1 MAATEGLAMLSQL
14 LYADAPVCLIPFTT
28 GGGSNMRRFPM
39 LCVLALIPLLAMPG
53 LPAPS
58 QAQGLTGSTD
68 FRGRVGY
75 SAEDIA
81 QALFPQETS
90 APRTRGIGP
99 PPTRPSM
106 PAQRPA
112 VTLNVL
118 FGSNSDVIP
127 PASYAEID
135 KLGTLLGWPQYTDY
149 RIQLEGHTDSQGS
162 ARKNQA
168 LSEKRVQNI
177 KAYLVQH
184 FHLAPERILAVGYGS
199 AKPIAANDTPD
210 GRSQNRR
217 VEVVNLGR
225 L

>member
-1 MAATEGLAMLSQL
+1 ML
-14 LYADAPVCLIPFTT
+14 
-28 GGGSNMRRFPM
+28 G
-39 LCVLALIPLLAMPG
+39 VLALIALLAVPG

-58 QAQGLTGSTD
+58 QAQEITGSTD
-68 FRGRVGY
+68 FRGRASY

-106 PAQRPA
+106 PTQRPA

-135 KLGTLLGWPQYTDY
+135 KLGTLLSWPQYADY
-149 RIQLEGHTDSQGS
+149 RVQLEGHTDSQGS
-162 ARKNQA
+162 ARKNQS

-199 AKPIAANDTPD
+199 SKPLASNDTSE

-225 L
+225 M

>member
-1 MAATEGLAMLSQL
+1 
-14 LYADAPVCLIPFTT
+14 
-28 GGGSNMRRFPM
+28 MRRFPM
-39 LCVLALIPLLAMPG
+39 LCVLALIPWLAMLG
-53 LPAPS
+53 LPALS
-58 QAQGLTGSTD
+58 QAQESTGSTD

-90 APRTRGIGP
+90 GPRTRGIGP
-99 PPTRPSM
+99 PPTTRPSM
-106 PAQRPA
+106 STPRPA

-135 KLGTLLGWPQYTDY
+135 KLGTLLSWPQYTDY
-149 RIQLEGHTDSQGS
+149 RVQLEGHTDSQGS

-177 KAYLVQH
+177 KSYLVQH

-199 AKPIAANDTPD
+199 TRPIASNDTPE

-225 L
+225 M

>member
-1 MAATEGLAMLSQL
+1 
-14 LYADAPVCLIPFTT
+14 
-28 GGGSNMRRFPM
+28 MRHFLM
-39 LCVLALIPLLAMPG
+39 LCALALMPLLILLS

-58 QAQGLTGSTD
+58 QAQEITGSTD
-68 FRGRVGY
+68 FRGRADY

-99 PPTRPSM
+99 PPPRPSM

-127 PASYAEID
+127 PTSYAEID
-135 KLGTLLGWPQYTDY
+135 KLGTLLSWPQYTDY
-149 RIQLEGHTDSQGS
+149 RVQLEGHTDSQGS

-177 KAYLVQH
+177 KTYLVQH

-199 AKPIAANDTPD
+199 TRPIASNDTPE

-225 L
+225 M

>member
-1 MAATEGLAMLSQL
+1 
-14 LYADAPVCLIPFTT
+14 
-28 GGGSNMRRFPM
+28 MRWFPM
-39 LCVLALIPLLAMPG
+39 LCILTLMPLLAMLA

-58 QAQGLTGSTD
+58 QAQGIAGSTD
-68 FRGRVGY
+68 FRGRVDY
-75 SAEDIA
+75 SVEDIA

-99 PPTRPSM
+99 PPRPSM
-106 PAQRPA
+106 AAPRPA

-118 FGSNSDVIP
+118 FGSNSDAIP
-127 PASYAEID
+127 SASYAEID
-135 KLGTLLGWPQYTDY
+135 KLGTLLSWPQYTDY

-177 KAYLVQH
+177 KTYLVQH
-184 FHLAPERILAVGYGS
+184 FRLAPERILAVGYGPTR
-199 AKPIAANDTPD
+199 PIATNDTPD

-225 L
+225 MQ

>member
-1 MAATEGLAMLSQL
+1 
-14 LYADAPVCLIPFTT
+14 
-28 GGGSNMRRFPM
+28 MRWFPM
-39 LCVLALIPLLAMPG
+39 LCILALMPLLAMLA

-58 QAQGLTGSTD
+58 QAQGIAGSTD

-75 SAEDIA
+75 SVEDIA
-81 QALFPQETS
+81 QALFPQETA

-106 PAQRPA
+106 AAPRPA

-118 FGSNSDVIP
+118 FGSNSDAIP
-127 PASYAEID
+127 SASYAEID
-135 KLGTLLGWPQYTDY
+135 KLGTLLSWPQYTDY

-177 KAYLVQH
+177 KTYLVQH
-184 FHLAPERILAVGYGS
+184 FRLAPERILAVGYGS
-199 AKPIAANDTPD
+199 ARPIATNDTPD

-217 VEVVNLGR
+217 VEVVNVGR
-225 L
+225 MQ

>member
-1 MAATEGLAMLSQL
+1 
-14 LYADAPVCLIPFTT
+14 
-28 GGGSNMRRFPM
+28 MRRLLM
-39 LCVLALIPLLAMPG
+39 LCVLALMPLLVMLV

-58 QAQGLTGSTD
+58 QAQETAGSTD

-106 PAQRPA
+106 AAPRPA

-118 FGSNSDVIP
+118 FGSNSDVVP
-127 PASYAEID
+127 PTSYAEID
-135 KLGTLLGWPQYTDY
+135 KLGTLLSWPQYTDY

-184 FHLAPERILAVGYGS
+184 FHLTPERILAVGYGPT
-199 AKPIAANDTPD
+199 KPIASNDTPE

-225 L
+225 MQ

>member
-1 MAATEGLAMLSQL
+1 
-14 LYADAPVCLIPFTT
+14 
-28 GGGSNMRRFPM
+28 MRRLLM
-39 LCVLALIPLLAMPG
+39 LCVLALMPLLVMLV

-58 QAQGLTGSTD
+58 QAQEPAGSTD

-75 SAEDIA
+75 SVEDIA

-90 APRTRGIGP
+90 GPRTRGIGP

-106 PAQRPA
+106 VAPRPA

-118 FGSNSDVIP
+118 FGSNSDVVP
-127 PASYAEID
+127 PTSYAEID
-135 KLGTLLGWPQYTDY
+135 KLGTLLSWPQYTDY

-184 FHLAPERILAVGYGS
+184 FHLTPERILAVGYGPT
-199 AKPIAANDTPD
+199 KPIASNDTPE

-225 L
+225 MQ

>member
-1 MAATEGLAMLSQL
+1 
-14 LYADAPVCLIPFTT
+14 
-28 GGGSNMRRFPM
+28 MRCFPM
-39 LCVLALIPLLAMPG
+39 LGVLALLTLLAVPG
-53 LPAPS
+53 PPAPS
-58 QAQGLTGSTD
+58 QAQEITGSTD
-68 FRGRVGY
+68 FRGRASY

-106 PAQRPA
+106 PTQRPA

-135 KLGTLLGWPQYTDY
+135 KLGTLLSWPQYTDY
-149 RIQLEGHTDSQGS
+149 RVQLEGHTDSQGS

-199 AKPIAANDTPD
+199 TKPIASNDTPE

-225 L
+225 M

>member
-1 MAATEGLAMLSQL
+1 MR
-14 LYADAPVCLIPFTT
+14 CL
-28 GGGSNMRRFPM
+28 PM
-39 LCVLALIPLLAMPG
+39 LCVLALISLLAMPG

-58 QAQGLTGSTD
+58 QAQEITGSTD
-68 FRGRVGY
+68 FRGRASY

-106 PAQRPA
+106 PTQRPA

-135 KLGTLLGWPQYTDY
+135 KLGTLLSWPQYADY
-149 RIQLEGHTDSQGS
+149 RVQLEGHTDSQGS
-162 ARKNQA
+162 ARKNQG

-199 AKPIAANDTPD
+199 TKPIASNDTPE

-225 L
+225 M

>member
-1 MAATEGLAMLSQL
+1 
-14 LYADAPVCLIPFTT
+14 
-28 GGGSNMRRFPM
+28 MRRFSM
-39 LCVLALIPLLAMPG
+39 LCVLALMPLLAMLG

-58 QAQGLTGSTD
+58 QAQELTGSTD

-75 SAEDIA
+75 SVEDIA

-99 PPTRPSM
+99 PPARPSM
-106 PAQRPA
+106 SAPRPA

-118 FGSNSDVIP
+118 FGSNSDTIP

-135 KLGTLLGWPQYTDY
+135 KLGTLLSWPQYTDY

-177 KAYLVQH
+177 KTYLVQH

-199 AKPIAANDTPD
+199 SRPIASNDTPE

-225 L
+225 M

>member
-1 MAATEGLAMLSQL
+1 
-14 LYADAPVCLIPFTT
+14 
-28 GGGSNMRRFPM
+28 MRWFPM
-39 LCVLALIPLLAMPG
+39 LCILTLMPLLAMLA

-58 QAQGLTGSTD
+58 QAQGIAGSTD
-68 FRGRVGY
+68 FRGRVDY
-75 SAEDIA
+75 SVEDIA

-106 PAQRPA
+106 AAPRPA

-118 FGSNSDVIP
+118 FGSNSDAIP
-127 PASYAEID
+127 AASYAEID
-135 KLGTLLGWPQYTDY
+135 KLGTLLSWPQYTDY

-177 KAYLVQH
+177 KTYLVQH
-184 FHLAPERILAVGYGS
+184 FRLAPERILAVGYGS
-199 AKPIAANDTPD
+199 TRPIAANDTPD

-225 L
+225 MQ

>member
-1 MAATEGLAMLSQL
+1 MRWLS
-14 LYADAPVCLIPFTT
+14 
-28 GGGSNMRRFPM
+28 M
-39 LCVLALIPLLAMPG
+39 LCVLALVPWLVILA

-58 QAQGLTGSTD
+58 QAQESAGATD

-81 QALFPQETS
+81 QALFPHEVS

-99 PPTRPSM
+99 PPPRPSM
-106 PAQRPA
+106 PAARPA
-112 VTLNVL
+112 VTLNIL

-127 PASYAEID
+127 PASYVEID
-135 KLGTLLGWPQYTDY
+135 KLGTLLSWPQYTDY

-162 ARKNQA
+162 ARTNQA

-177 KAYLVQH
+177 KTYLVQH
-184 FHLAPERILAVGYGS
+184 FRLAPDRILAIGYGS
-199 AKPIAANDTPD
+199 SQPIAPNNTPE

-217 VEVVNLGR
+217 VDVVNIGR
-225 L
+225 VQ

>member
-1 MAATEGLAMLSQL
+1 
-14 LYADAPVCLIPFTT
+14 
-28 GGGSNMRRFPM
+28 MRRFPM
-39 LCVLALIPLLAMPG
+39 LCVLALMPLLAMLG
-53 LPAPS
+53 LPALS

-75 SAEDIA
+75 SAEDLA
-81 QALFPQETS
+81 QALFPQETA

-106 PAQRPA
+106 SAPRPA

-118 FGSNSDVIP
+118 FGSNSDTIP

-135 KLGTLLGWPQYTDY
+135 KLGTLLSWPQYTDY

-177 KAYLVQH
+177 KTYLVQH
-184 FHLAPERILAVGYGS
+184 FHLAPERILAVGHGS
-199 AKPIAANDTPD
+199 SRPIASNDTPE

-225 L
+225 M

>member
-1 MAATEGLAMLSQL
+1 MRHL
-14 LYADAPVCLIPFTT
+14 L
-28 GGGSNMRRFPM
+28 M
-39 LCVLALIPLLAMPG
+39 LCVLALMPLLIILG
-53 LPAPS
+53 LSAPS
-58 QAQGLTGSTD
+58 QAQEITGSTD
-68 FRGRVGY
+68 FRGRVDY

-81 QALFPQETS
+81 QALFPQET
-90 APRTRGIGP
+90 ATPRTRGIGP

-106 PAQRPA
+106 SAPRPA

-127 PASYAEID
+127 PTSYAEID
-135 KLGTLLGWPQYTDY
+135 KLGTILSWPQYTDY

-199 AKPIAANDTPD
+199 TRPIASNDTSE

-225 L
+225 M

>member
-1 MAATEGLAMLSQL
+1 MRHML
-14 LYADAPVCLIPFTT
+14 
-28 GGGSNMRRFPM
+28 M
-39 LCVLALIPLLAMPG
+39 LCVLALMPVLAMPG
-53 LPAPS
+53 LSALS
-58 QAQGLTGSTD
+58 QAQETTGSTD
-68 FRGRVGY
+68 FRGRASY

-90 APRTRGIGP
+90 TPRTRGIGP

-106 PAQRPA
+106 PAPRPA

-127 PASYAEID
+127 PTSYAEID
-135 KLGTLLGWPQYTDY
+135 KLGTILSWPQYTDY

-177 KAYLVQH
+177 KTYLVQH

-199 AKPIAANDTPD
+199 AKPIASNDTPE

-217 VEVVNLGR
+217 VEAVNLGR
-225 L
+225 M

>member
-1 MAATEGLAMLSQL
+1 
-14 LYADAPVCLIPFTT
+14 
-28 GGGSNMRRFPM
+28 MRHVLM
-39 LCVLALIPLLAMPG
+39 LCVLALVPSLIILG
-53 LPAPS
+53 LVAPS
-58 QAQGLTGSTD
+58 QAQENTGSTD
-68 FRGRVGY
+68 FRGRVDY

-99 PPTRPSM
+99 PPARPSM
-106 PAQRPA
+106 SAPRPA

-118 FGSNSDVIP
+118 FGSNSDTIP

-135 KLGTLLGWPQYTDY
+135 KLGTLLSWPQYTDY

-177 KAYLVQH
+177 KTYLVQH
-184 FHLAPERILAVGYGS
+184 FNLAPERIVAVGYGS
-199 AKPIAANDTPD
+199 SRPIASNDTHE

-225 L
+225 M

>member
-1 MAATEGLAMLSQL
+1 MAA
-14 LYADAPVCLIPFTT
+14 P
-28 GGGSNMRRFPM
+28 
-39 LCVLALIPLLAMPG
+39 
-53 LPAPS
+53 
-58 QAQGLTGSTD
+58 
-68 FRGRVGY
+68 
-75 SAEDIA
+75 
-81 QALFPQETS
+81 
-90 APRTRGIGP
+90 
-99 PPTRPSM
+99 
-106 PAQRPA
+106 RPA

-118 FGSNSDVIP
+118 FGSNSDVVP

-135 KLGTLLGWPQYTDY
+135 KLGTLLSWPQYTDY

-184 FHLAPERILAVGYGS
+184 FHFTPERILAVGYGPT
-199 AKPIAANDTPD
+199 KPIASNDTPE

-225 L
+225 M

>member
-1 MAATEGLAMLSQL
+1 
-14 LYADAPVCLIPFTT
+14 
-28 GGGSNMRRFPM
+28 MRRFPM
-39 LCVLALIPLLAMPG
+39 LCVLALMPLLAMLG

-58 QAQGLTGSTD
+58 QAQELTGSTD

-75 SAEDIA
+75 SVEDIA

-106 PAQRPA
+106 PTPRPA

-118 FGSNSDVIP
+118 FGSNSDVVP

-135 KLGTLLGWPQYTDY
+135 KLGTLLSWPQYTDY

-177 KAYLVQH
+177 KTYLVQH
-184 FHLAPERILAVGYGS
+184 FHLAPERILAVGYGPT
-199 AKPIAANDTPD
+199 KPIASNDTPE

-225 L
+225 MQ

>member
-1 MAATEGLAMLSQL
+1 
-14 LYADAPVCLIPFTT
+14 
-28 GGGSNMRRFPM
+28 MRWFPM
-39 LCVLALIPLLAMPG
+39 LCILTLMPLLAMLA

-58 QAQGLTGSTD
+58 QAQGIAGSTD

-75 SAEDIA
+75 SVEDIA

-99 PPTRPSM
+99 PPRPSM
-106 PAQRPA
+106 AAPRPA

-118 FGSNSDVIP
+118 FGSNSDAIP
-127 PASYAEID
+127 SASYAEID
-135 KLGTLLGWPQYTDY
+135 KLGTLLSWPQYTDY

-177 KAYLVQH
+177 KTYLVQH
-184 FHLAPERILAVGYGS
+184 FRLAPERILAVGYGS
-199 AKPIAANDTPD
+199 TRPIATNDTPD

-225 L
+225 MQ